1 MFSIRMKLNDVIGKD
16 EQVILE
22 NIRRCKQF
30 AGKQFKVI
38 FRNDGLSS
46 KECEE
51 FVKRNEKM
59 LFEIRTQITSINSP
73 FDNCWFLID
82 SDNSDKCKQ
91 RYGFKG
97 GPKTHGQSD
106 RWRAPGSIG
115 AGSSPG
121 RVRKGKKMPG
131 HMGNQRVTVKNL
143 EVISVEGDMNLMFI
157 KAAIPGAPTGLI
169 FVCKRIQRKVTV

>member
-1 MFSIRMKLNDVIGKD
+1 MFSLRIKLNDVIGED

-59 LFEIRTQITSINSP
+59 LFEISTQITSTNSP
-73 FDNCWFLID
+73 LDNCWFLID
-82 SDNSDKCKQ
+82 SDNSDKCKK
-91 RYGFKG
+91 RYSYKG
-97 GPKTHGQSD
+97 EILNGLAEYIKVVKLLK
-106 RWRAPGSIG
+106 RSINE
-115 AGSSPG
+115 SRNS
-121 RVRKGKKMPG
+121 R
-131 HMGNQRVTVKNL
+131 
-143 EVISVEGDMNLMFI
+143 
-157 KAAIPGAPTGLI
+157 
-169 FVCKRIQRKVTV
+169 

>member
-1 MFSIRMKLNDVIGKD
+1 MYSLRMKLNNVIGKD

-30 AGKQFKVI
+30 AGKEFRVI

-46 KECEE
+46 KKCED

-82 SDNSDKCKQ
+82 TDNSDDCKK
-91 RYGFKG
+91 RYSYKG
-97 GPKTHGQSD
+97 DILNGIAEYIK
-106 RWRAPGSIG
+106 I
-115 AGSSPG
+115 
-121 RVRKGKKMPG
+121 VKLIKRKE
-131 HMGNQRVTVKNL
+131 NENSYNR
-143 EVISVEGDMNLMFI
+143 
-157 KAAIPGAPTGLI
+157 
-169 FVCKRIQRKVTV
+169 

>member
-1 MFSIRMKLNDVIGKD
+1 MYSLRIKLNDVIGED

-30 AGKQFKVI
+30 AGKEFKVI

-59 LFEIRTQITSINSP
+59 LFEISTQITSINSP

-82 SDNSDKCKQ
+82 SDNLDQ
-91 RYGFKG
+91 
-97 GPKTHGQSD
+97 
-106 RWRAPGSIG
+106 
-115 AGSSPG
+115 
-121 RVRKGKKMPG
+121 
-131 HMGNQRVTVKNL
+131 
-143 EVISVEGDMNLMFI
+143 
-157 KAAIPGAPTGLI
+157 
-169 FVCKRIQRKVTV
+169 CKRRYSYRGDILPGIAEYIKMVKHFQRSRNEDSNSR